1 MTVSLGTVKPGTTL
15 QIPFDSFDGGDGSS
29 SATSGLAVGD
39 IKIYK
44 DGSATERAS
53 TSGYAVTA
61 SFDSITGINEIEID
75 LADNTTGQFF
85 ACGSRY
91 NVVVDSVTID
101 SQTVSFT
108 AATFR
113 IGYPGALWDTT
124 VGGYTSQTEFVLTAG
139 SARNDAYN
147 GCLCYIH
154 DEASDVDVQIGY
166 VLDYVGASKT
176 VTLAADPGV
185 FTFDQYDNVSLM
197 PPSNITAISGDST
210 AADNLE
216 ATYDGT
222 GYADD
227 NAPATQAALTTIDTV
242 VDAIKAVTDNLPDS
256 GALTTIGTD
265 TARLTAA
272 RAAVLTDWI
281 NNGRLDLLLDAIPT
295 TAMRGTDSAA
305 TATALAT
312 AQADLDILTGS
323 DGVTLATAQ
332 ANYAPST
339 VAALSTAQAD
349 LDILTGTDGAT
360 LATAQGNYAPN
371 TVVPM
376 TAALSQTEHDAT
388 QTAVG
393 LIPTTAMRGT
403 DNALLA
409 STFTTMFSGITAL
422 AQWLGI
428 IAGKQTGNSTA
439 RTELRATGAGSGT
452 YDETTDSIEAL
463 RDRGDAAWITGN
475 TTTPPTAVA
484 IRTEIDSNS
493 TQLAAIVADTDEL
506 QSDDVPG
513 LIAALNNVS
522 VSDVLTTQM
531 TEAYAADGTAP
542 TLAQAIFLIQQTLG
556 DFSIAGTA
564 LTVKKIDGSTTAATF
579 TLNDDTSPT
588 SLTRTS

>member
-197 PPSNITAISGDST
+197 PP
-210 AADNLE
+210 
-216 ATYDGT
+216 
-222 GYADD
+222 
-227 NAPATQAALTTIDTV
+227 
-242 VDAIKAVTDNLPDS
+242 
-256 GALTTIGTD
+256 
-265 TARLTAA
+265 
-272 RAAVLTDWI
+272 
-281 NNGRLDLLLDAIPT
+281 
-295 TAMRGTDSAA
+295 
-305 TATALAT
+305 
-312 AQADLDILTGS
+312 
-323 DGVTLATAQ
+323 
-332 ANYAPST
+332 
-339 VAALSTAQAD
+339 
-349 LDILTGTDGAT
+349 
-360 LATAQGNYAPN
+360 
-371 TVVPM
+371 
-376 TAALSQTEHDAT
+376 
-388 QTAVG
+388 
-393 LIPTTAMRGT
+393 
-403 DNALLA
+403 
-409 STFTTMFSGITAL
+409 
-422 AQWLGI
+422 
-428 IAGKQTGNSTA
+428 
-439 RTELRATGAGSGT
+439 
-452 YDETTDSIEAL
+452 
-463 RDRGDAAWITGN
+463 
-475 TTTPPTAVA
+475 
-484 IRTEIDSNS
+484 
-493 TQLAAIVADTDEL
+493 
-506 QSDDVPG
+506 
-513 LIAALNNVS
+513 
-522 VSDVLTTQM
+522 
-531 TEAYAADGTAP
+531 
-542 TLAQAIFLIQQTLG
+542 
-556 DFSIAGTA
+556 
-564 LTVKKIDGSTTAATF
+564 
-579 TLNDDTSPT
+579 
-588 SLTRTS
+588 